1 MFTIALIGR
10 PNVGKSTLFNRLIG
24 KKSAIVDNTPGVTR
38 DRRHGVC
45 LFNDLSIGILDTAGF
60 EDAKGASIEARMREQ
75 TEKAIA
81 EADLCLF
88 ITDIRHGLTPVD
100 RMLAKF
106 LHKSGAQVI
115 SVANKVEGSSQHDAI
130 NDIIK
135 LGFGKPIE
143 ISAEH
148 GENILYLMQ
157 TIVKNIPAEEIQI
170 QQELSQNS
178 ARNTETGPTLAELED
193 AAETGRDLIWTDPE
207 GSVRVGYDRPLRIS
221 VIGRPNAGKSTLI
234 NHILGEERLLTGA
247 EAGITRDTISVD
259 VNINGRSI
267 RLSDTA
273 GLRKKSNV
281 ISKIEKLSVANT
293 LHAMQFSEIVIV
305 LLDLETAFEKQDL
318 KIIEHIEQEGRAIVI
333 AINKWDLC
341 EDPSLT
347 AQKLREKATRLL
359 PQIKGVP
366 IIFISGLSG
375 RNIDKLFNAVFD
387 IYEHWNGRIPTAQ
400 LNQWLDRMTSAHPPP
415 LVGGKRLRIK
425 FMTQAKTR
433 PPTFIGFSTR
443 PDNLPDSYKRYLVN
457 GLREDFDFPG
467 VPIRFDLRKRK
478 NPYAGS

>member
-24 KKSAIVDNTPGVTR
+24 KKTAIVDNTPGVTR

-45 LFNDLSIGILDTAGF
+45 LFNDRSIGILDTAGF
-60 EDAKGASIEARMREQ
+60 EDAKGESLEARMRQQ
-75 TEKAIA
+75 TEAAIA

-88 ITDIRHGLTPVD
+88 ITDIRQGLTPID

-106 LHKSGAQVI
+106 LHKSGARVI
-115 SVANKVEGSSQHDAI
+115 AIANKAEGASDYEALAEI
-130 NDIIK
+130 TR
-135 LGFGKPIE
+135 LGFGEPLE

-148 GENILYLMQ
+148 GENILFLMQ
-157 TIVKNIPAEEIQI
+157 TVEKYMPDEA
-170 QQELSQNS
+170 
-178 ARNTETGPTLAELED
+178 PTLPSDNKETSETDNAPTMAELEH
-193 AAETGRDLIWTDPE
+193 AAETGRDLVWTDPE

-234 NHILGEERLLTGA
+234 NHILGQDRLLTGP

-259 VNINGRSI
+259 IKVNDRLI

-281 ISKIEKLSVANT
+281 QSKIEKLSVANT
-293 LHAMQFSEIVIV
+293 LHAIQFSEIVIM
-305 LLDLETAFEKQDL
+305 LMDLENAFEKQDL
-318 KIIEHIEQEGRAIVI
+318 KIVEHIVQEGRAIVI

-341 EDPSLT
+341 QDPSLA
-347 AQKLREKATRLL
+347 AQQLREKATRLL
-359 PQIKGVP
+359 PQIRGVP
-366 IIFISGLSG
+366 IAFVSGLSG
-375 RNIDKLFNAVFD
+375 RGIDKLFNHVFE

-400 LNQWLDRMTSAHPPP
+400 LNQWLDRMTTAHPPP
-415 LVGGKRLRIK
+415 LVNGKRLRIK

-443 PDNLPDSYKRYLVN
+443 PDNLPDSYKRYLIN
-457 GLREDFDFPG
+457 GLREDFDLPG
-467 VPIRFDLRKRK
+467 VPIRFELRKRN
-478 NPYAGS
+478 NPYVK